1 MGLNCLTDNKLIVG
15 DKVIHRRVDKECN
28 LTILSF
34 GRFRFK
40 IESNI
45 PEEHYINSLTRTI
58 GYYDLLRGY
67 PIDKFEV
74 TSDTALLDLP
84 QSTLLGVP
92 STLQSENLDI
102 SMNILKIYRA
112 VYGSWEVCSGTGTL
126 LTMSCRLCIKGI
138 IISPKIGELIKKVPL
153 LSYISTDSGIVG
165 TVFDIVVPSF
175 NLKDFGDM
183 YSKVRET
190 MINLYLDTLTNG
202 KDIYLI
208 NS

>member
-1 MGLNCLTDNKLIVG
+1 MELNCLTDNKLIVG
-15 DKVIHRRVDKECN
+15 DRVIHRKVDKEYN

-84 QSTLLGVP
+84 QSTLP

-102 SMNILKIYRA
+102 SMNILKISRA
-112 VYGSWEVCSGTGTL
+112 VCGSWEVCNGNGTL

-153 LSYISTDSGIVG
+153 LSYISTDSGIAG
-165 TVFDIVVPSF
+165 TVFNIVVPSF

-183 YSKVRET
+183 YLKVRET
-190 MINLYLDTLTNG
+190 MINLYLDTLTSG
-202 KDIYLI
+202 KDVYLI